1 MKTIDRRRRRPVA
14 ALALATFLAS
24 NTGTLAFTAAPAA
37 PTTSFTN
44 AATALRP
51 NVATFFRNNDLEFTA
66 TQFDF
71 CTSTTQQHTAR
82 THSDEMESLPGWLS
96 VPKAYRSHE
105 SMRQLQQSMH
115 QSNLFSDLETR
126 KLIYAVEVAAGDDD
140 QLVAGASEFL
150 LILVQMELGYSAL
163 VAAAFHYCASVRARR
178 RGGFSSDGRKEMP
191 LVDVPVSEMMLFGE
205 HAVEIAKDGARLKQL
220 ELVAA
225 KVTPNTGIR
234 SPNVRDAE
242 NLRKLLLSSTTD
254 WRGLAIRCAASLY
267 RLRGLEELNRR
278 GKPQLTRETIRES
291 REALMIYAPLASR
304 LGMRWL
310 KNELE
315 NSAFKLLYR
324 RQYRRV
330 QSYELFASME
340 QVLTKVKSEMTDLL
354 ANDSEFSSMVKD
366 FSVTARVKE
375 PYSMWN
381 KMLRHKYNH
390 VLQVPDA
397 LALRVVLNARKLSPD
412 EPSQV
417 TQARER
423 ALCYYAQK
431 LCMARW
437 KPSVNPRLKDYIEQ
451 PKPNGYQSLHY
462 TAQNEEDWTLE
473 IQVRSGQMHQIAEF
487 GLASHWDYKAQ
498 QSTTRARQQAGPDAA
513 EARDSR
519 SSDAYVRK
527 VQEWHWQQRTQPKL
541 SSSSPDDHVPSSL
554 GDIWQSKQR
563 QDRIRDRTQR
573 LEPYLNAL
581 TETQSD
587 LARDYVFVFLRSDEH
602 PGRVLALPSGAC
614 VLDALREGEKAVGC
628 PLVFNPTELVVNG
641 SSTSVTRQLNNGDV
655 LSLPLCVA

>member
-1 MKTIDRRRRRPVA
+1 MDRRRRRPVA

-24 NTGTLAFTAAPAA
+24 NTGTLAFTAAPAV
-37 PTTSFTN
+37 PTTSSTN
-44 AATALRP
+44 AANALRP
-51 NVATFFRNNDLEFTA
+51 NVMTFFRNNDHEFTA

-71 CTSTTQQHTAR
+71 GTTTAQHPAR
-82 THSDEMESLPGWLS
+82 AHSDEMESLPGWLS

-105 SMRQLQQSMH
+105 SMRQLQQSMR

-126 KLIYAVEVAAGDDD
+126 KLIYAVEVAAGEDD

-163 VAAAFHYCASVRARR
+163 VASAFHYCASVRARR
-178 RGGFSSDGRKEMP
+178 RGEFSSGSSEEPP
-191 LVDVPVSEMMLFGE
+191 LVDVPVSDMLLFGE

-234 SPNVRDAE
+234 SPNARDAE

-278 GKPQLTRETIRES
+278 GQPPLTRETIRES

-330 QSYELFASME
+330 QSYELFESME
-340 QVLTKVKSEMTDLL
+340 EVLTKVKTDMTDLL
-354 ANDSEFSSMVKD
+354 SNDSEFSSMVKD

-381 KMLRHKYNH
+381 KMLRHTYNH

-397 LALRVVLNARKLSPD
+397 LALRVVLNAKKLSPD

-417 TQARER
+417 TRARER

-437 KPSVNPRLKDYIEQ
+437 KPSVNPRLKDYIEH

-498 QSTTRARQQAGPDAA
+498 QTTRARQQPGP
-513 EARDSR
+513 EADSADSR
-519 SSDAYVRK
+519 STDAYVRK

-581 TETQSD
+581 TEAQSD

-628 PLVFNPTELVVNG
+628 PLVFNPKELIVNG
-641 SSTSVTRQLNNGDV
+641 ASTSVTRQLNNGDV